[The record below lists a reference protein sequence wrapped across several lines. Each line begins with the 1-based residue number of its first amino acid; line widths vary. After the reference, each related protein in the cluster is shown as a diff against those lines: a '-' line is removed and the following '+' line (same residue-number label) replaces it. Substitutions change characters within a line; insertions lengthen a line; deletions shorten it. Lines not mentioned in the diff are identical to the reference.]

1 MIEANEYA
9 VLALFTDNP
18 GVWLLHCH
26 ISWHV
31 SKGLSTSIYVR
42 KMDIKVSNIAAGS
55 IKDGY
60 KAWNA
65 YVGDETKFHYDVM
78 GSGLR

>member
-1 MIEANEYA
+1 M

-18 GVWLLHCH
+18 GVWLLNCH
-26 ISWHV
+26 IAWHV
-31 SKGLSTSIYVR
+31 SEGLSTSIYVR
-42 KMDIKVSNIAAGS
+42 KNDIKVSDTAVGNIE
-55 IKDGY
+55 DGC
-60 KAWNA
+60 KAWDA